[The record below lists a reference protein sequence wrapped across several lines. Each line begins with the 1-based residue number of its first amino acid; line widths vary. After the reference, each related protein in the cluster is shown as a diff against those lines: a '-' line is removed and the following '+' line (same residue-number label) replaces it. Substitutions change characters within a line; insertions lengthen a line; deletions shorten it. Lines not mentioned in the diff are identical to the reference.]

1 MSQQERI
8 VRPAWTFNPHRRFDW
23 DHPTQGMKFARTL
36 EEAFGPGA
44 TLYQPKPLLTPTR
57 LAYAASAVLLVATVA
72 LLIIY

>member
-1 MSQQERI
+1 MSSQNRL
-8 VRPAWTFNPHRRFDW
+8 VRPTWVFNPHKRFDW

-44 TLYQPKPLLTPTR
+44 TLYQPKPVVTPTR
-57 LAYAASAVLLVATVA
+57 LAYTAAVVVLFATVA